1 MLAYISFPDW
11 IRPDIIPGLPFQWY
25 GMMYLVA
32 FAITYLLVRYQVK
45 EKQLAVDDGAVTDLF
60 FWAILG
66 LLIGGRLFAV
76 LIFDESRY
84 YWRHPLR
91 IFWPFDESGHFTGI
105 QGMNFY
111 GGVVGGALAV
121 IIFARRKKLNLIE
134 WGDMLTAAIPLGY
147 TFGRLGNFINGEL
160 YGRVTTAP
168 WGVIFPHA
176 KRLPVAESWVVE
188 TARAVGLPIEQ
199 GAQLI
204 NLPRHPTQLYE
215 GFTEGI
221 VAWVVMWFVFRKRK
235 PFPGFFIGFYI
246 ISYGVFR
253 FIIDYFRMPLGS
265 DYLIRLAADPTIPP
279 DRLVTPWNFI
289 ASQAW
294 SLAMIVAG
302 ALILYG
308 MYRYDRHRRA
318 TEDSDAEQAHAAGPS
333 RRKIRKK
340 LSR

>member
-11 IRPDIIPGLPFQWY
+11 IRPQIIPGLPFQWY

-32 FAITYLLVRYQVK
+32 FATTYILVRYQVK
-45 EKQLAVDDGAVTDLF
+45 QKELPVDDGVVTDLF
-60 FWAILG
+60 FWTILG
-66 LLIGGRLFAV
+66 LLIGGRLVAV
-76 LIFDESRY
+76 LVFDESRY

-91 IFWPFDESGHFTGI
+91 IFWPFDESGRFTGI

-111 GGVVGGALAV
+111 GGVLGGTVAV
-121 IIFARRKKLNLIE
+121 LLYARRKKLDILE

-168 WGVIFPHA
+168 WGVLFPHA
-176 KRLPVAESWVVE
+176 KRLPLSETWVRE
-188 TARAVGLPIEQ
+188 TAQAVGLPVDSAAEM
-199 GAQLI
+199 I

-221 VAWVVMWFVFRKRK
+221 VAWAVMWFIFRRRK
-235 PFPGFFIGFYI
+235 TFPGFFIGFYI
-246 ISYGVFR
+246 VSYGLFR

-279 DRLVTPWNFI
+279 DRLLTPWNFI
-289 ASQAW
+289 ASQVW
-294 SLAMIVAG
+294 SAGMIVAG
-302 ALILYG
+302 AALLYVF
-308 MYRYDRHRRA
+308 YRRNTSRSA
-318 TEDSDAEQAHAAGPS
+318 VPGEDAQPLAPS

>member
-1 MLAYISFPDW
+1 MPAYIPFPEW
-11 IRPDIIPGLPFQWY
+11 IQPQIIPGLPFQWY

-32 FAITYLLVRYQVK
+32 FATTYLLVRYQVK
-45 EKQLAVDDGAVTDLF
+45 QKQLQVEDGVVTDLF
-60 FWAILG
+60 FWTILG
-66 LLIGGRLFAV
+66 LLIGGRLVAV
-76 LIFDESRY
+76 LVFDESRY

-91 IFWPFDESGHFTGI
+91 IFWPFDESGRFTGI

-111 GGVVGGALAV
+111 GGVLGATLAV
-121 IIFARRKKLNLIE
+121 LIFARRKKLDILE

-176 KRLPVAESWVVE
+176 KRLPLAETWVRE
-188 TARAVGLPIEQ
+188 TAVAVGLPID
-199 GAQLI
+199 ASADLI

-215 GFTEGI
+215 GLTEGI
-221 VAWVVMWFVFRKRK
+221 IAWAIMWFYFRRRK
-235 PFPGFFIGFYI
+235 TFPGFYIGFYI
-246 ISYGVFR
+246 VSYGVFR

-265 DYLIRLAADPTIPP
+265 DYLIRLAGDPTIPP
-279 DRLVTPWNFI
+279 DRLLTPWNFI

-294 SLAMIVAG
+294 SAAMIVAG
-302 ALILYG
+302 VIILYVF
-308 MYRYDRHRRA
+308 YRRHRSRQAGDDAGA
-318 TEDSDAEQAHAAGPS
+318 TPPASS